1 MVQVLRKAG
10 LPGIMCMIITSGVH
24 LPVAG
29 ESFAAG
35 KLMQSLQLDT
45 RRDEYSKVLNMRS
58 EPSLAGEKK
67 ATYPMNNVSANTL
80 DGRRSSVQQAGD
92 VRESQMLPYNFME
105 EQIPGYNDGQ
115 AVVKDCRHRLVTI
128 NNSALKAALAHQS
141 ITEPDVAERQELV
154 ELRSRRIFITGHL
167 YLHGDLIE
175 HWTMEL
181 IRLLMALRR
190 VDEHGAVQNIF
201 VSIYESPDTRKSE
214 HYVKAL
220 KYHLEFLQVPFGI
233 VRGKQFPGIQGSLDY
248 LIAARNA
255 VLEPLFSGH
264 AVYDNVLMLDSLF
277 FCADGI
283 VQMLLATAPDQQ
295 GGVAGADAVCGAD
308 FNVRFKEG
316 GYSCIF
322 AGSRASRDMT
332 GQPFRG
338 ARPYAGTD
346 TDATSAFIRNEPFQ
360 AFSCWNGMVA
370 FNAAIFQKDRLMFR
384 RNRERLQECSAS
396 TSELFFRDM
405 WKVGRQKAVILPSA
419 ASGRTPQAFLKCALK
434 RQPRRFNQS
443 LDISFSP
450 APEEVKCCPMAESS
464 GEVKFTKCYEEKW
477 DRFGDKVPRY
487 RSSHLR
493 PALQIDGD
501 MTFLPM
507 RSQRDDT
514 NFDSSNMLT
523 VVLTA
528 GFGLGILVERMR
540 ASQENHPMMVPIL
553 LCGFSSLAMN
563 TLNKL
568 ALSVLPLPFSIAA
581 VQMGIASI
589 LLVVLC
595 GGRELLQELQEHRS
609 CFRRW
614 GLLSLPYAAMLA
626 TSILVLEQGSVAT
639 LVIARSALPIVC
651 LGTEWMLA
659 PNGVVLVTVQTCLAL
674 YLIATG
680 TLLYAVHDLKDSQSL
695 VTILTIA
702 AHVAFS
708 VVYRVQQRRL
718 LTDGAMQL
726 SFGAIN
732 FVNNVVG
739 LVPVLPLCILYDE
752 HQQWMSVGPRFL
764 GAIAADPGTLGCI
777 ALSACAGVSL
787 GYYSLVIQKQMLA
800 TSMFVLQSA
809 LKIIAV
815 VFAILL
821 SQGQFNRLACLG
833 CLLSLAGSMWY
844 SGVCNLQAPLRHM
857 SGSAFKIA

>member
-1 MVQVLRKAG
+1 MWARSIVCFFWLVLSTYLGMMVQSLS
-10 LPGIMCMIITSGVH
+10 SG
-24 LPVAG
+24 A
-29 ESFAAG
+29 S
-35 KLMQSLQLDT
+35 
-45 RRDEYSKVLNMRS
+45 
-58 EPSLAGEKK
+58 
-67 ATYPMNNVSANTL
+67 
-80 DGRRSSVQQAGD
+80 
-92 VRESQMLPYNFME
+92 LPYPHPLAVLVSE
-105 EQIPGYNDGQ
+105 DPQGQLEQTSNSQ
-115 AVVKDCRHRLVTI
+115 AQQSNAEGSMAEIDLAPDVKRQDLDYEFLNAWSHQKQKFEQKTCHSTLSSISNEAVR
-128 NNSALKAALAHQS
+128 AALAHESMTGPQLAS
-141 ITEPDVAERQELV
+141 PELTFLRQ
-154 ELRSRRIFITGHL
+154 RRVFIAAL
-167 YLHGDLIE
+167 LHAPETTISLWIL
-175 HWTMEL
+175 EL
-181 IRLLMALRR
+181 IRLILALRKENAAGDVYNVFASIADTGR
-190 VDEHGAVQNIF
+190 TP
-201 VSIYESPDTRKSE
+201 VSAAYLLD
-214 HYVKAL
+214 L
-220 KYHLEFLQVPFGI
+220 KGHLEFLRIPHHFPHYAGGDGPADDFQGGLEGI
-233 VRGKQFPGIQGSLDY
+233 GEWAGSGQLVQ
-248 LIAARNA
+248 AKARA
-255 VLEPLFSGH
+255 RVLEPLYLMS
-264 AVYDNVLMLDSLF
+264 AAYDHVVFLEEVI
-277 FCADGI
+277 FCADS
-283 VQMLLATAPDQQ
+283 VLQMLFHTVPQKH
-295 GGVAGADAVCGAD
+295 GGMGVDAVCSVD
-308 FNVRFKEG
+308 FDVDLNEENKS
-316 GYSCIF
+316 YSCRF
-322 AGSRASRDMT
+322 ASANQSRDMQ